1 MWRECLRALGAS
13 HSLPASP
20 VKPGFNLH
28 RRKLRLREAQQHTL
42 GHTASRWQ
50 SLDWD
55 PGLSDS
61 SLLSPQS
68 SINAYTWQYGITCR
82 KRNNHT
88 QIILRIYWLPV
99 WKMPLANIYL
109 KFCTGAE
116 YKTPIYKYL
125 PLSSLLSVSN
135 ATIRPDLWRHFLAMG
150 YAEKFEPGSR
160 KSEVCSFQGKLIK
173 MQSKLFGN
181 NTEMV
186 FDVWCLSR
194 WKQAHLPSAS
204 METTSFCLIF
214 ILDF

>member
-1 MWRECLRALGAS
+1 
-13 HSLPASP
+13 
-20 VKPGFNLH
+20 
-28 RRKLRLREAQQHTL
+28 
-42 GHTASRWQ
+42 
-50 SLDWD
+50 
-55 PGLSDS
+55 
-61 SLLSPQS
+61 
-68 SINAYTWQYGITCR
+68 
-82 KRNNHT
+82 
-88 QIILRIYWLPV
+88 
-99 WKMPLANIYL
+99 MPLANIYL
-109 KFCTGAE
+109 KFCTRAE